1 MREVQGSVA
10 ATLDHQ
16 VHQTKEK
23 KRVLIRQGISAC
35 EKLLYLFSVVVC
47 VALASLSSPSM
58 QRLPRQ
64 TYRSKGKK
72 REVERLKEENRLF
85 GDERRDL
92 ERGERIRK
100 VAEEQGMIPKI
111 LHELPRIPEE
121 RDGGRG

>member
-47 VALASLSSPSM
+47 VALASLVLSFYATVTETNLQI
-58 QRLPRQ
+58 QRQ
-64 TYRSKGKK
+64 E
-72 REVERLKEENRLF
+72 REVERLKEENRLLEM
-85 GDERRDL
+85 ERRDL